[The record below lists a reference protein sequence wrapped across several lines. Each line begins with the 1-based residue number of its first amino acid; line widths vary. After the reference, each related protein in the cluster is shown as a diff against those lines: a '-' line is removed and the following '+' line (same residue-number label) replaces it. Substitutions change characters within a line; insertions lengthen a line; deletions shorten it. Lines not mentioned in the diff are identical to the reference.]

1 MEWNRK
7 LAERFLRQIEASLVL
22 CDPPHIGRL
31 LGTVDQICRE
41 FGSTVTYTPTT
52 AIHAPIAAVI
62 NDQRTLNL
70 LETKYNAVYIADVLK
85 LRQDEL
91 FDNSNVGDV
100 MVKGICRSIQN
111 FLNSYGVR
119 LDQYALFKYPV
130 VKV

>member
-22 CDPPHIGRL
+22 CDPPHIGRV

-52 AIHAPIAAVI
+52 AIHAPIAAAI
-62 NDQRTLNL
+62 TDIRALNM
-70 LETKYNAVYIADVLK
+70 LEREYNAVYIVDVLK

-91 FDNSNVGDV
+91 YDNSNVGDV
-100 MVKGICRSIQN
+100 MVRGICRALRN
-111 FLNSYGVR
+111 FLGSYGIQ
-119 LDQYALFKYPV
+119 LEQYALFKYPV
-130 VKV
+130 AP